1 MLSDRLWQEAVPVL
15 QMAKLR
21 LGEAG
26 ETPLKNTAS
35 TWVSWE
41 ANLVLTKRDLPSEE
55 HFIWRPATSA
65 KDWGSLLLP
74 PIPPRLPGH
83 ISVWLLAQSALTD
96 ITSLSK
102 LSGRM
107 GWSPV

>member
-65 KDWGSLLLP
+65 KDWGWLLLP

-83 ISVWLLAQSALTD
+83 ISAWLLAQSALTD